1 MNTNPEPQQ
10 VGTNQNPQ
18 PFVYLGPG
26 LPTLYYPRG
35 PKKITKFPG
44 FIVHKDSLCPNG
56 YLFPTASNVSS
67 VNPVENKVPAPSDQ
81 SAENNNYNNDFGLEL
96 ILDIPDIS
104 IDPAQALDE
113 NIVGSSLD
121 PAVSDGENVSSDEGK
136 VGSSLDLDVPDVLV
150 VDDFDASEDQV
161 GSSMD
166 IEGGDNGLHIS
177 EWDSLN
183 NTVDYEKLMPDL
195 NLAPDQTFQPDV
207 NQKEEEEEEDGKLGN
222 SL

>member
-1 MNTNPEPQQ
+1 M
-10 VGTNQNPQ
+10 G
-18 PFVYLGPG
+18 
-26 LPTLYYPRG
+26 
-35 PKKITKFPG
+35 
-44 FIVHKDSLCPNG
+44 
-56 YLFPTASNVSS
+56 
-67 VNPVENKVPAPSDQ
+67 NPVENKVPAP

-104 IDPAQALDE
+104 IDPAQAQAQDE

-177 EWDSLN
+177 EWDSL
-183 NTVDYEKLMPDL
+183 
-195 NLAPDQTFQPDV
+195 
-207 NQKEEEEEEDGKLGN
+207 
-222 SL
+222 